1 MTSLAASATPIGK
14 TFELRLPLWAT
25 VLLAALAAQALLAS
39 HMADVLSTGA
49 FFDTDDAMRA
59 VQVRDLLAGQSWFDM
74 TAWRLDPPQG
84 VFSHWSR
91 IVDAPLAGLQL
102 LFRLFL
108 NPSHAELATRIV
120 FPFALLI
127 ALFSLTP
134 WAARIL
140 DPAAV
145 RPLAVLLAL
154 LSGAVYTQFLPG
166 RIDHHAPQIVL
177 LMATLGCFLRGL
189 DPAHARAMAPA
200 NLAMALSMAIS
211 LENLPFFAAILAA
224 LPALYVL
231 DGEKMRAPLAWFAAS
246 ALVAF
251 PVTMAA
257 TVAPSR
263 YLLSACDAY
272 SAVYFATVLV
282 GALSMGAL
290 AMLATR
296 LSSSA
301 KRAAAVGVV
310 GALVGATYAGIAPQC
325 LGDPLGGVDPLVRD
339 IWLSHVTEA
348 LPLWRSWRNS
358 PNTVIVC
365 AVPVLFGLVAALV
378 AACRGEGL
386 ARRRWFVVCGVVGIG
401 FALGFFWQVRIFT
414 SVTPVAMIPL
424 VGVATAVASRLGA
437 QYMPLTRWLFAIV
450 VCIVLSPM
458 GVAAVLPEKEEEAAS
473 PPPSP
478 VVLAPK
484 AKAGDKSAAAE
495 IKGAHACLTPE
506 ALAPLRG
513 LAPGRIAASF
523 DLGPYILAY
532 TPHGVFA
539 GPYHRDNKGNRV
551 VIDAFLADPAAAET
565 VLRGAGANLV
575 LWCKN
580 EPAGFAK
587 RAPDG
592 LGAMLAKGE
601 APSWL
606 EPLPQSSD
614 TLLVFAVRRKE

>member
-1 MTSLAASATPIGK
+1 MTAFAASATPVGK

-25 VLLAALAAQALLAS
+25 ILLAGLAAQAMLAS

-84 VFSHWSR
+84 VFSHWTR
-91 IVDAPLAGLQL
+91 IVDTPLAALQL
-102 LFRLFL
+102 FFRLFL
-108 NPSHAELATRIV
+108 APGPAELATRIV

-154 LSGAVYTQFLPG
+154 LSGAVYMQFLPG

-189 DPAHARAMAPA
+189 DPAHARSMAWA

-224 LPALYVL
+224 LPVLYVL
-231 DGEKMRAPLAWFAAS
+231 DGGRLRASLSWFAAS
-246 ALVAF
+246 ALIAF
-251 PVTMAA
+251 PATLAA

-263 YLLSACDAY
+263 YFLSACDAY

-282 GALSMGAL
+282 GACCMGAL
-290 AMLATR
+290 AMLAAR
-296 LSSSA
+296 LSSPA

-325 LGDPLGGVDPLVRD
+325 LGDPLGGVDPLVREF
-339 IWLSHVTEA
+339 WLSHVTEA
-348 LPLWRSWRNS
+348 LPLWRSWRNAPS
-358 PNTVIVC
+358 TVIVS
-365 AVPVLFGLVAALV
+365 ALPVLFGLVAALV
-378 AACRGEGL
+378 AAYRSEGL
-386 ARRRWFVVCGVVGIG
+386 ARRRWFVLCGVVAIG

-414 SVTPVAMIPL
+414 SVTPIAMIPL
-424 VGVATAVASRLGA
+424 VGVATAASSRLGA
-437 QYMPLTRWLFAIV
+437 QYMPLTRWLFAVV

-458 GVAAVLPEKEEEAAS
+458 GVAALLPEKDEEAAS
-473 PPPSP
+473 PPQAP
-478 VVLAPK
+478 VVLAPQ
-484 AKAGDKSAAAE
+484 AKNGDKPAAVDV
-495 IKGAHACLTPE
+495 KGAHACLAPE
-506 ALAPLRG
+506 ALAPLRE

-532 TPHGVFA
+532 TPHSVFA
-539 GPYHRDNKGNRV
+539 GPYHRDNQGNRV
-551 VIDAFLADPAAAET
+551 VVDAFLADPAAAEK

-575 LWCKN
+575 LWCKS
-580 EPAGFAK
+580 EPSGFAK

-592 LGAMLAKGE
+592 LAAMLAKGE

-606 EPLPQSSD
+606 QRMPQSSD
-614 TLLVFAVRRKE
+614 KLLVFAVRPNE